1 MACHDKWF
9 PNDVDGDVG
18 ATPWAGNVIAI
29 HHCHL
34 NVSVALERDL
44 DASRHGCVD
53 EIVRGS
59 RVKEGRE
66 DRDPMHTCTCMVASE
81 QG

>member
-18 ATPWAGNVIAI
+18 ATPWARNVIAI
-29 HHCHL
+29 RHCHP
-34 NVSVALERDL
+34 NVSAALERAL
-44 DASRHGCVD
+44 DVSRRRCVD

-59 RVKEGRE
+59 QVRG
-66 DRDPMHTCTCMVASE
+66 S
-81 QG
+81 